1 MWGRVVGY
9 PVSGGESVHEDYLAA
24 GGYTIRFGDGEF
36 GMIPPDN
43 SVFVA
48 IYRLNTSDNLPRHVL
63 TRADDAPSFIQA
75 VTNPVA
81 ATGALPPETAGSI
94 RANAPEAFR
103 IAHRA
108 VKPEDYAEAVERLD
122 WVQNAGASMR
132 WTGSWRTIFVS
143 ADPFGAVDLTP
154 AQIADMDAQI
164 DRFRQA
170 GQDAQRRPARYADI
184 DIEVEVCAEPSSYAG
199 AVKEDVIDALVGG
212 GDSSRRTTSPSVHG
226 CTVARWKQRLRPSP
240 ACVPSSRL
248 NTAVAA
254 GSTGR
259 SSRRRRRTT
268 IPVSTPSSGCS
279 TTRSILSAARCASA

>member
-1 MWGRVVGY
+1 MAHVFDADVGSLRAEVRLYRAQNVGGRLGADLDGGVGVAAVAARHGVVH
-9 PVSGGESVHEDYLAA
+9 PVRSALHPRRRHVGPRGRLSGVGRESVHEDYLAA

-132 WTGSWRTIFVS
+132 WTGEL
-143 ADPFGAVDLTP
+143 AHD
-154 AQIADMDAQI
+154 
-164 DRFRQA
+164 FRL
-170 GQDAQRRPARYADI
+170 RRPIRRSRPHPPPRSPTWTRRSTASAKPAKTRSAARPVTPI
-184 DIEVEVCAEPSSYAG
+184 SI
-199 AVKEDVIDALVGG
+199 
-212 GDSSRRTTSPSVHG
+212 SRSR
-226 CTVARWKQRLRPSP
+226 
-240 ACVPSSRL
+240 CVPS
-248 NTAVAA
+248 
-254 GSTGR
+254 
-259 SSRRRRRTT
+259 RRRMPARSKRT
-268 IPVSTPSSGCS
+268 
-279 TTRSILSAARCASA
+279 